1 MFAIGFA
8 DGTVH
13 IRKIT
18 NIVILPQKIVRSRQ
32 FQNDEP
38 HVRIERG
45 SEPVWALSFSIT
57 HIPSDMAYKNPV
69 EESIPEILTISDWNK
84 TLAFYDTNGA
94 KVSTNFP
101 IISSMV
107 SKIQLITKDKHL
119 NYTPN
124 CMKYFNNGQF
134 LVIGGTNKQLNL
146 YTRYGN
152 SPRPLIELDD
162 QN

>member
-18 NIVILPQKIVRSRQ
+18 NIVILPQKIVRNRQ

-57 HIPSDMAYKNPV
+57 HIPSDMAYKNSV

-94 KVSTNFP
+94 KVTTDFP
-101 IISSMV
+101 IIFNGIKNSAHH
-107 SKIQLITKDKHL
+107 QRQ
-119 NYTPN
+119 TP
-124 CMKYFNNGQF
+124 K
-134 LVIGGTNKQLNL
+134 L
-146 YTRYGN
+146 Y
-152 SPRPLIELDD
+152 SELHEVLQQWAISGDRGH
-162 QN
+162 Q